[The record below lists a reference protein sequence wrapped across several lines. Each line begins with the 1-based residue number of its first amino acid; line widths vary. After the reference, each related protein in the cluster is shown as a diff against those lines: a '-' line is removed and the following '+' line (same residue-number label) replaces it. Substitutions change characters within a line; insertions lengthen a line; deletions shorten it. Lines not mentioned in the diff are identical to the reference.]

1 MNPAMRR
8 LARHCLWS
16 LAPLAILA
24 LAGVGCTREAAPP
37 PSRLP
42 ATVGR
47 LAFAAPVPG
56 QPFTLEALGLTLQ
69 PIPAGTFRMGSPFA
83 EPGHTVLESPQTWV
97 TLTQPFW
104 LGRTEVTHAQWRAVM
119 GADLADQARKA
130 FPAEANPA
138 RLLAGTADDVPVYFV
153 TWREAMEFCA
163 RLTER
168 ARAEGWLPTGHAFTL
183 PTEAQWEY
191 ACRAGSVDATYEGP
205 LTIRG
210 ENHAPELDA
219 IAWYA
224 GNSSVGYRG
233 RGWDTAD
240 WPEKQYPGGL
250 AGVRSVAQ
258 KRANSWGLHDM
269 LGNVYEWCR
278 DHPEAT
284 LPDKATKD
292 PVGAVDGI
300 DRVVRGGSWH
310 SPPIFGRAA
319 HRTWNNPDGRSQF
332 IGFRVALAP
341 VPPTH

>member
-1 MNPAMRR
+1 MIPAMSRR
-8 LARHCLWS
+8 LPLRRHL
-16 LAPLAILA
+16 LAFATCVA
-24 LAGVGCTREAAPP
+24 LAGAGCTRETPP
-37 PSRLP
+37 PSSRLP
-42 ATVGR
+42 GSVGR
-47 LAFAAPVPG
+47 LAIAAPAPG
-56 QPFTLEALGLTLQ
+56 QAFTLEALALTLQ
-69 PIPAGTFRMGSPFA
+69 PIAAGTFRMGSPFA
-83 EPGHTVLESPQTWV
+83 EPGHTILESPQTWV

-130 FPAEANPA
+130 FPTAAHPA
-138 RLLAGTADDVPVYFV
+138 QLLAGTADDVPVYFV

-168 ARAEGWLPTGHAFTL
+168 ARAEGWLPAGYAFTL

-191 ACRAGSVDATYEGP
+191 ACRAGGPEATYAGP

-210 ENHAPELDA
+210 ENHARELDA

-250 AGVRSVAQ
+250 AGVRAVAQ
-258 KRANSWGLHDM
+258 KQPNAWGLHDL
-269 LGNVYEWCR
+269 LGNVQEWCR
-278 DHPEAT
+278 DHPAST
-284 LPDKATKD
+284 LPGNAVKD
-292 PVGAVDGI
+292 PAGDADGI
-300 DRVVRGGSWH
+300 DRAVRGGSWR
-310 SPPIFGRAA
+310 SPPGFCRAA
-319 HRTWNNPDGRSQF
+319 YRTWSNPDLRSQH

-341 VPPTH
+341 VTP